1 MKHSIMIIAL
11 FLISISSIAQ
21 NNPYIQAVDEYVPAP
36 GQFVNTLPEYEEGDD
51 AVSMAQKCTELI
63 ADNAGEMVCLGA
75 WGGYITFHFDHPIAN
90 VTGNMDLYISGNA
103 ISGNAE
109 AGIVMVSQDTNG
121 NGLPDDIWYEL
132 SGSADVDSMNTV
144 YGYEITYSKSG
155 DTLDIAWIDKFNNE
169 GYVYRNAFHTQE
181 YFPQWIESPMRF
193 EGTLLPNN
201 AYNTSGTGSYW
212 ILNAYRYGYVDNLP
226 NSDTLGCSF
235 NIDWAVDPKTR
246 ESVDLKYIDFVRVY
260 TALNQYCGWIGE
272 TSTEITG
279 AMDLHPDTTADIV
292 KPIVELNQNENMY
305 DLLGR
310 KTKNINKGIVI
321 KNHKII
327 IH

>member
-1 MKHSIMIIAL
+1 
-11 FLISISSIAQ
+11 
-21 NNPYIQAVDEYVPAP
+21 
-36 GQFVNTLPEYEEGDD
+36 
-51 AVSMAQKCTELI
+51 
-63 ADNAGEMVCLGA
+63 
-75 WGGYITFHFDHPIAN
+75 
-90 VTGNMDLYISGNA
+90 
-103 ISGNAE
+103 
-109 AGIVMVSQDTNG
+109 
-121 NGLPDDIWYEL
+121 
-132 SGSADVDSMNTV
+132 
-144 YGYEITYSKSG
+144 
-155 DTLDIAWIDKFNNE
+155 
-169 GYVYRNAFHTQE
+169 
-181 YFPQWIESPMRF
+181 MRF

-201 AYNTSGTGSYW
+201 AYDTSGTGSYW